1 MRKNMRGRI
10 RRRLRVF
17 TLLAVLSLQGFG
29 ANAATPYDSYSYS
42 HKTGEAQAVLSP
54 APYVPERIVSG
65 QDLGCELSAPADL
78 VKGSDGCLYIVD
90 TGNNQI
96 HRLSHDL
103 KLRQTYKVFLNG
115 GVEDTFKEPQGLYVD
130 QSGLMYIT
138 DAANHRLVLL
148 RRDGTL
154 ERIIAEPKS
163 ELFPEGYIF
172 YPQKITAD
180 DAGRIYLIV
189 KNDYNGIMELD
200 SEGVFV
206 GYVGS
211 SPVQYDPLTMLWKQ
225 LMTKAQREKMVL
237 FLPIEYTNMQM
248 DSQGFIFAV
257 SKSKNESQPIKRL
270 NGSGADILERN
281 GYDSEIR
288 GDYGIVSSFVDVCVD
303 TVGNYSLLDAEKGR
317 IFTYNENG
325 FHLYTFGALG
335 NRKGTFRTPVA
346 IEYLD
351 DQLLVLDKTMGNIT
365 VFSMTEYAM
374 LIRQGNQQYNQG
386 LYTECRQ
393 TWEQVIRMNANF
405 EFAYMQIGKALCWE
419 GQYEEA
425 MRYFVMG
432 NYRGNQVF
440 ESDGYNKAFVEYR
453 SAMFIR
459 YLPVI
464 MTAVITIVAGIIIIK
479 IVRRVRKRAKSY
491 YHAD

>member
-1 MRKNMRGRI
+1 MRMDKRGRF
-10 RRRLRVF
+10 RNRLGIAA
-17 TLLAVLSLQGFG
+17 LLAAFSLQGFG
-29 ANAATPYDSYSYS
+29 ASAATPYDSYSYS

-54 APYVPERIVSG
+54 APYVLETIVSG
-65 QDLGCELSAPADL
+65 QELGCELSAPADL
-78 VKGSDGCLYIVD
+78 VKGPDNFLYIVD
-90 TGNNQI
+90 TGNNRI
-96 HRLSHDL
+96 HRLSHEL
-103 KLRQTYKVFLNG
+103 ELLQTYTTFLNG

-200 SEGVFV
+200 NKGVFV

-270 NGSGADILERN
+270 NGAGADILERN
-281 GYDSEIR
+281 GYDGSIR

-303 TVGNYSLLDAEKGR
+303 SVGNYSLLDAEKGR
-317 IFTYNENG
+317 VFTYNENG

-351 DQLLVLDKTMGNIT
+351 DRLLVLDKSMGNIT
-365 VFSMTEYAM
+365 VFTMTEYAA
-374 LIRQGNQQYNQG
+374 LIRQGNQQYNKG
-386 LYTECRQ
+386 LYAACRQ

-419 GQYEEA
+419 ERYEEA
-425 MRYFVMG
+425 MEYFVKG
-432 NYRGNQVF
+432 NYRGNRVF
-440 ESDGYNKAFVEYR
+440 ESDGYNKAFMEYR
-453 SAMFIR
+453 SALFIR
-459 YLPVI
+459 YLPFI
-464 MTAVITIVAGIIIIK
+464 MTAVIVIAAGIIIFK
-479 IVRRVRKRAKSY
+479 LVRRVRKRAKGY
-491 YHAD
+491 YHGD